1 MLCDHLHHGLPT
13 APRTRNESSRW
24 RMDPPPL
31 ARPVEMNRSERLALQ
46 ILWRTN
52 VKLRNKIVLSLER
65 WRGKLDPQIRSVTC
79 KIKWLLGRS
88 NQKPKNKISC
98 DPRLPPDPQS
108 VQASKGRLRKMTCG
122 MGFHA
127 RSWRSIPESIHHLT
141 QRVHWFSE
149 TAQSSMTASVQCVGI
164 NQRYTMLY
172 LLIKGVYCDF
182 KEGKVMHMEVPTAL
196 PPNTNHLWGPKQIPP
211 RDVPIGHHSDL
222 PRHNP
227 CHTPSQLWPL

>member
-1 MLCDHLHHGLPT
+1 MSPCAQKVQCPVNTSFSLVVYLSTKIL
-13 APRTRNESSRW
+13 EVKMSSSRVGH
-24 RMDPPPL
+24 
-31 ARPVEMNRSERLALQ
+31 PVGDQ
-46 ILWRTN
+46 W
-52 VKLRNKIVLSLER
+52 VL
-65 WRGKLDPQIRSVTC
+65 G
-79 KIKWLLGRS
+79 
-88 NQKPKNKISC
+88 
-98 DPRLPPDPQS
+98 
-108 VQASKGRLRKMTCG
+108 
-122 MGFHA
+122 
-127 RSWRSIPESIHHLT
+127 SIPTPRWKFGGREEKSLGIYMSPCAQNVQCPVNTSFSLVVHHLT

-164 NQRYTMLY
+164 NQRYIVLY

-227 CHTPSQLWPL
+227 CHNPSQLWPL